1 MSDYISDEND
11 HNQSMNKK
19 AYKSREY
26 LSDDEKTSKYN
37 NSSSQNYLRAQN
49 GTRNTSMNNPDR
61 VYKPR
66 SLVSNS
72 QERLPEM
79 GKTIRLLRNGDPFYR
94 GHKFV
99 ISTRR
104 YRYFDV
110 FMDDIS
116 DTLNANFG
124 AIRKIYTVD
133 GQVLDNLDTFE
144 DGLIYVAAGTE
155 KFIRLK

>member
-1 MSDYISDEND
+1 
-11 HNQSMNKK
+11 
-19 AYKSREY
+19 
-26 LSDDEKTSKYN
+26 
-37 NSSSQNYLRAQN
+37 
-49 GTRNTSMNNPDR
+49 
-61 VYKPR
+61 
-66 SLVSNS
+66 
-72 QERLPEM
+72 
-79 GKTIRLLRNGDPFYR
+79 
-94 GHKFV
+94 V